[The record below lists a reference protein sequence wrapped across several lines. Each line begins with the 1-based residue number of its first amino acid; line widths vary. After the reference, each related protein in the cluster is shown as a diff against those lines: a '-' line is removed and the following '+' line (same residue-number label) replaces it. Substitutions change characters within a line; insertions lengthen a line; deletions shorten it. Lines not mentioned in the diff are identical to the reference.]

1 MSATA
6 HGVFRAYFSYVLAM
20 MSDTDP
26 NHSAITLVDI
36 HQAIER
42 LAIDQTAM
50 GLAIMRI
57 VAENQS
63 LSEEERDKIH
73 KSMLEV
79 TERLSEL
86 ANKFLDTPY
95 GG

>member
-1 MSATA
+1 M
-6 HGVFRAYFSYVLAM
+6 R
-20 MSDTDP
+20 SDTDS

-42 LAIDQTAM
+42 LAIDQTVM

-57 VAENQS
+57 VAVSQP
-63 LSEEERDKIH
+63 LSEEERDKIF
-73 KSMLEV
+73 KSMGEV

>member
-1 MSATA
+1 MT
-6 HGVFRAYFSYVLAM
+6 
-20 MSDTDP
+20 SDINP

-57 VAENQS
+57 VGGNQP

-73 KSMLEV
+73 KSMDEV
-79 TERLSEL
+79 TGRLSEL
-86 ANKFLDTPY
+86 ATKFLDTPY